1 MSNDDILKALSRKL
15 NELKQE
21 LSDTLTTSE
30 DGDAL
35 LKAAQEDEEK
45 KYQIPKSLPVLP
57 IREILVFPYM
67 VVPLL
72 IGRELSIKSV
82 EEAMAA
88 GRKILL
94 ATQKDARNE
103 NPGEADICEYG
114 IAAEILQLLKLPD
127 GTVKVLVEGLKR
139 VKITKVIIENS
150 RIKGADIEPVAEILS
165 DAPEFEALKRS
176 VIEQFEKYVK
186 LNRKIPVEIM
196 MVISNT
202 DDASRL
208 ADVITAHLTININT
222 KQSIIE
228 AIDVHKRFSILLKII
243 SKEVEILTLEK
254 KIRSRV
260 HEQLEKTQKEYYLR
274 EQIKVLQKE
283 LGEDES
289 LSGEAEEYRKK
300 LKKIKMPE
308 ECVEKIDKEI
318 ARLAKMHPMSAETSV
333 MRTYLDWVIEL
344 PWNSETKDNA
354 DLKKS
359 ENILEEDHYGL
370 EKVKERIIEF
380 LAVKKLAGDKM
391 KCPILCL
398 VGPPGVG
405 KTSLG
410 RSIARSLER
419 KFVRISLGGMRDEA
433 EIRGHRR
440 TYVGALPGKI
450 MQHIHQSKTKNPV
463 FLLDEID
470 KLASDFRGDPASA
483 LLETLDPEQNS
494 SFTDHYINLP
504 FDLSKVFFIT
514 TANLAYNIPAPL
526 LDRMEVIRISGY
538 TEDEKLNIAQKYLAP
553 KQIGETGLSE
563 FAPRFSDDAVRH
575 IIRHYTREAGVRN
588 LEREI
593 GSILRKYARVIA
605 AGKKP
610 KSALIDIA
618 EVEKHLGAKKFKYG
632 EKDLSDGIGIVNGLA
647 WSEAGGSVLKIE
659 SAMMEGKGALNLTG
673 QLGNVMQESAK
684 AAFAY
689 IKSNAKSL
697 GINSS
702 VFKSHDFHVHVPEG
716 ATPKDGPS
724 AGIALCSS
732 LVSLITKKPARGDI
746 AMTGEITLTGIVL
759 PIGGVKEKVL
769 AASASGITTVI
780 LPDDNRKDLEEIPGN
795 VLKKLKIK
803 FVKNISEVIKV
814 LIRK

>member
-1 MSNDDILKALSRKL
+1 MSNNDILKALSRKL

-21 LSDTLTTSE
+21 LSDSLTSGE
-30 DGDAL
+30 DADSII
-35 LKAAQEDEEK
+35 KEVHEDEEK
-45 KYQIPKSLPVLP
+45 KYIIPSELPVLP

-82 EEAMAA
+82 EDAMTA
-88 GRKILL
+88 GRRIVL
-94 ATQKDARNE
+94 AAQKEPANE
-103 NPGEADICEYG
+103 NPGAADICEYA

-127 GTVKVLVEGLKR
+127 GTVKILVEGLKR
-139 VKITKVIIENS
+139 VKIKEIIVEEAH
-150 RIKGADIEPVAEILS
+150 IKTAKIEMVEEILY
-165 DAPEFEALKRS
+165 DTPEFEALKRS

-202 DDASRL
+202 EDASRL
-208 ADVITAHLTININT
+208 ADVITAHLSININT

-228 AIDVHKRFSILLKII
+228 AIDVKKRFNILLKII

-260 HEQLEKTQKEYYLR
+260 HEQLEKTQKEYYIR

-283 LGEDES
+283 IGEDES

-300 LKKIKMPE
+300 LKKIKMPD
-308 ECVEKIDKEI
+308 ECVEKIEKEI
-318 ARLAKMHPMSAETSV
+318 SRLAKMHPMSAETSV

-344 PWNSETKDNA
+344 PWNNETVDND

-359 ENILEEDHYGL
+359 EKILEEDHYGL
-370 EKVKERIIEF
+370 DKVKERILEF

-391 KCPILCL
+391 KCSILCL

-410 RSIARSLER
+410 RSVARALER

-483 LLETLDPEQNS
+483 LLETLDPQQNY

-504 FDLSKVFFIT
+504 FDLSRVFFIT
-514 TANLAYNIPAPL
+514 TANLAHCIPGPL
-526 LDRMEVIRISGY
+526 LDRMEIIRISGY
-538 TEDEKLNIAQKYLAP
+538 TEEEKLNIARNYLVP
-553 KQIGETGLSE
+553 RQLEETGLSS
-563 FAPRFSDDAVRH
+563 FAPRFEEEAIRY
-575 IIRHYTREAGVRN
+575 IIRHYTREAGVRG

-593 GSILRKYARVIA
+593 GSILRKYARIV
-605 AGKKP
+605 AGGRKLR
-610 KSALIDIA
+610 SLIIDTA
-618 EVEKHLGAKKFKYG
+618 QVKKHLGAKRFKYG
-632 EKDLSDGIGIVNGLA
+632 VNETSDRQGVVNGLA
-647 WSEAGGSVLKIE
+647 WSETRGSEFKIE
-659 SAMMEGKGALNLTG
+659 
-673 QLGNVMQESAK
+673 
-684 AAFAY
+684 
-689 IKSNAKSL
+689 
-697 GINSS
+697 
-702 VFKSHDFHVHVPEG
+702 
-716 ATPKDGPS
+716 
-724 AGIALCSS
+724 
-732 LVSLITKKPARGDI
+732 
-746 AMTGEITLTGIVL
+746 
-759 PIGGVKEKVL
+759 
-769 AASASGITTVI
+769 
-780 LPDDNRKDLEEIPGN
+780 
-795 VLKKLKIK
+795 
-803 FVKNISEVIKV
+803 
-814 LIRK
+814 

>member
-1 MSNDDILKALSRKL
+1 MSDNDILKALSQKL

-21 LSDTLTTSE
+21 LSETLASPE

-35 LKAAQEDEEK
+35 LKNAQEDQEK
-45 KYQIPKSLPVLP
+45 KYQIPSALPVLP

-82 EEAMAA
+82 EEAMAG

-127 GTVKVLVEGLKR
+127 GTVKVLVEGLRR
-139 VKITKVIIENS
+139 V
-150 RIKGADIEPVAEILS
+150 RIKGVVCENAHIKSASIETVEEIS
-165 DAPEFEALKRS
+165 SETPEFEALKRS
-176 VIEQFEKYVK
+176 VVEQFEKYVK

-208 ADVITAHLTININT
+208 ADIITAHLTININT

-228 AIDVHKRFSILLKII
+228 AIDVQKRFNILLKII

-289 LSGEAEEYRKK
+289 LSGEADEYRRK
-300 LKKIKMPE
+300 LKKIKMPQ
-308 ECVEKIDKEI
+308 ECVEKIEKEI

-344 PWNSETKDNA
+344 PWTGETKDNS

-359 ENILEEDHYGL
+359 EKILEEDHYGL
-370 EKVKERIIEF
+370 EKVKERILEF
-380 LAVKKLAGDKM
+380 LAVKKLAGEKM

-410 RSIARSLER
+410 RSIARALDR

-450 MQHIHQSKTKNPV
+450 MQHIHNSKTKNPV

-514 TANLAYNIPAPL
+514 TANLAHSIPGPL
-526 LDRMEVIRISGY
+526 LDRMEVIRLSGY
-538 TEDEKLNIAQKYLAP
+538 TEEEKLNIAQKYLVP
-553 KQIGETGLSE
+553 KQVSETGLSD
-563 FAPRFSDDAVRH
+563 FAPEFGDDS
-575 IIRHYTREAGVRN
+575 IRHVIRYYTREAGVRN

-593 GSILRKYARVIA
+593 GSILRKYARAIA

-610 KSALIDIA
+610 KSRTITTAD
-618 EVEKHLGAKKFKYG
+618 VETHLGAKKFKYG
-632 EKDLSDGIGIVNGLA
+632 EKDLSDSVGVVNGLA

-659 SAMMEGKGALNLTG
+659 SAMMEGKGVLNLTG
-673 QLGNVMQESAK
+673 QLGGVMQESAK

-689 IKSNAKSL
+689 IKSNAKKL
-697 GINSS
+697 GVSPS
-702 VFKSHDFHVHVPEG
+702 VFKKCDFHVHVPEG

-724 AGIALCSS
+724 AGIALCAS
-732 LVSLITKKPARGDI
+732 LVSLLSDKKARGDV
-746 AMTGEITLTGIVL
+746 AMTGEITLTGNVL

-769 AASASGITTVI
+769 AAAASGITTVV
-780 LPDDNRKDLEEIPGN
+780 LPDENRKDLEEIPKP
-795 VLKKLKIK
+795 VLKKLKVK
-803 FVKNISEVIKV
+803 FVKNIGEVLKILIK
-814 LIRK
+814 

>member
-1 MSNDDILKALSRKL
+1 MSDNDILKALSQKL

-21 LSDTLTTSE
+21 LSDSLTSPE
-30 DGDAL
+30 DGDSL
-35 LKAAQEDEEK
+35 LKAAREDEGK
-45 KYQIPKSLPVLP
+45 KYIIPIELPVLP

-82 EEAMAA
+82 EEAMAG
-88 GRKILL
+88 GRKIVL
-94 ATQKDARNE
+94 ATQKDVKNE
-103 NPGEADICEYG
+103 NPGAGDLCVFG

-139 VKITKVIIENS
+139 VRIADIAMEGA
-150 RIKGADIEPVAEILS
+150 RIKSAKVEPVEEVLS
-165 DAPEFEALKRS
+165 ETAEFEALKRS

-208 ADVITAHLTININT
+208 ADVITAHLTINIGT

-228 AIDVHKRFSILLKII
+228 AFDVHKRFGILFKILN
-243 SKEVEILTLEK
+243 KEVEILTLEK

-308 ECVEKIDKEI
+308 ECVEKIEKEI
-318 ARLAKMHPMSAETSV
+318 TRLAKMHPMSAETSV

-344 PWNSETKDNA
+344 PWDHETKDNS

-359 ENILEEDHYGL
+359 ETILEHDHYGL
-370 EKVKERIIEF
+370 EKVKERIVEF

-410 RSIARSLER
+410 RSIARALDR
-419 KFVRISLGGMRDEA
+419 KFARISLGGMRDEA

-514 TANLAYNIPAPL
+514 TANLAHSIPGPL
-526 LDRMEVIRISGY
+526 LDRMEVIRLSGY
-538 TEDEKLNIAQKYLAP
+538 TEEEKLNIAQKYLAP
-553 KQIGETGLSE
+553 KQIKETGLSD
-563 FAPRFSDDAVRH
+563 FAPRFSDGALLH

-588 LEREI
+588 LERQI

-605 AGKKP
+605 GGKKP

-618 EVEKHLGAKKFKYG
+618 EVEKYLGAMKFKYG
-632 EKDLSDGIGIVNGLA
+632 HKDMSDSVGVVNGLA

-689 IKSNAKSL
+689 IRSNAKAL
-697 GINSS
+697 GINMS
-702 VFKSHDFHVHVPEG
+702 VFKKYDFHVHVPEG

-732 LVSLITKKPARGDI
+732 LVSLITGKKARGTV
-746 AMTGEITLTGIVL
+746 AMTGEITLTGSVL
-759 PIGGVKEKVL
+759 AIGGVKEKVL
-769 AASASGITTVI
+769 AAVSSGIKTVI
-780 LPDDNRKDLEEIPGN
+780 LPEENHKDLEEVPPP

-803 FVKNISEVIKV
+803 FVKNVSEVFEV
-814 LIRK
+814 LIK